1 MKTPD
6 DVRMRGFRTRS
17 TVADALQWVD
27 DESSRLQQSESVAL
41 DNAADRIVASDVT
54 SPLHVPRFE
63 RAAMDG
69 YAVVAEDTIGASPS
83 CPVTLRV
90 IEDSLPGAAAGC
102 SVTSG
107 SAIRIMTGGPVPAG
121 ATAVLPVESVRPS
134 DMGDSLIDIVEA
146 VPEGRHIA
154 GIGEDVTQGRVICP
168 SGTRLLPQHLGLL
181 ASVGLPAV
189 EVVRRPRVR
198 VIATGREIVA
208 AGEPLGDTQIYDA
221 NTPALTA
228 LVQRDGGE
236 LEATCRVSDDRAAID
251 ERLVQPDADVI
262 LVSGGSSVG
271 AEDFAPVV
279 LAERGELP
287 IHGVAMRPSS
297 PAGMGKIGDALVFLL
312 PGNPV
317 SCLCAYDFFA
327 GRAIRRLGG
336 RTAAWPYPAA
346 ERPLVR
352 RIVSMVGRTDY
363 CRVRLTEAGIEPI
376 AISGASILSSITRA
390 DGFVVVP
397 AALEGYAAGTMVTV
411 WLYDQ
416 LTGTSVAVQAGRPAE
431 W

>member
-6 DVRMRGFRTRS
+6 DVRMRGFRTRT

-27 DESSRLQQSESVAL
+27 DASSRLQQSESVAL
-41 DNAADRIVASDVT
+41 DNAADRIVASDVA
-54 SPLHVPRFE
+54 SPLHVPRFQ

-69 YAVVAEDTIGASPS
+69 YAVVAEDTIGASPA

-90 IEDSLPGAAAGC
+90 LEDSLPGAAAGGA
-102 SVTSG
+102 VTSG
-107 SAIRIMTGGPVPAG
+107 NAIRIMTGGPVPAG
-121 ATAVLPVESVRPS
+121 ATAVLPVELVRPS
-134 DMGDSLIDIVEA
+134 AMGDRLIDVVEA
-146 VPEGRHIA
+146 VPDGRHIA
-154 GIGEDVTQGRVICP
+154 GIGEDVTQGQVICP
-168 SGTRLLPQHLGLL
+168 GGTRLLPQHLGLL

-208 AGEPLGDTQIYDA
+208 AGAPLGDSQIYDA
-221 NTPALTA
+221 NTPALAA

-236 LEATCRVSDDRAAID
+236 LESTCRVSDDRAAID
-251 ERLVQPDADVI
+251 AKLLQRDADVI

-271 AEDFAPVV
+271 AEDFAPMV

-297 PAGMGKIGDALVFLL
+297 PAGMGKVGDALVFLL

-317 SCLCAYDFFA
+317 SCMCAYDFFA

-336 RTAAWPYPAA
+336 RQAAWPYPGI
-346 ERPLVR
+346 ERSLVR

-397 AALEGYAAGTMVTV
+397 AALEGYAAGTTVTV

-416 LTGTSVAVQAGRPAE
+416 MTGTSVAV
-431 W
+431 